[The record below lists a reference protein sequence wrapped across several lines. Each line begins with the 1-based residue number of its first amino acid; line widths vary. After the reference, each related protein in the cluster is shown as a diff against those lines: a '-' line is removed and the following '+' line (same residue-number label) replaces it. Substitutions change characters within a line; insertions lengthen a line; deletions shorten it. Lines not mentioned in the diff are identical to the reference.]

1 MSPVLDASEE
11 CLKTDMLSFMSTAFL
26 HVAPT
31 NTCLTENKIPL
42 KTVTCV
48 DLQDGIALA
57 GNRP

>member
-1 MSPVLDASEE
+1 MLYASEE

-26 HVAPT
+26 RGALT
-31 NTCLTENKIPL
+31 NTCLIEDKIPL

-48 DLQDGIALA
+48 DLQDSIALA

>member
-1 MSPVLDASEE
+1 MLYASEE
-11 CLKTDMLSFMSTAFL
+11 CLKTDRLSFMATAFL
-26 HVAPT
+26 HGAPI

-48 DLQDGIALA
+48 DLQDSIALV